1 MGDATWA
8 DIQEESIIMK
18 TMKAVRIH
26 TYGGPEVLVHEEVP
40 RPQPELG
47 EVLVRVEAAGVNPV
61 DWKIREG
68 YLREM
73 LPHSLPL
80 IMGWD
85 ASGVIEATGSGV
97 TRFKVGDEVF
107 SRPDLLRDGTYAEYV
122 VIRETEVAFKPE
134 SVDHLHAAAVPLSG
148 LTAWKSLIEAAGLA
162 PGQRVLIH
170 GAAGGVGSYGVQLA
184 KWRGAHVIAT
194 ASAHNH
200 DYLRELGADEVVDYR
215 RMRFE
220 EVTGEVDVVF
230 DTIGGDTQERSWQV
244 LKQGGILVSIISPP
258 SAEKAAAH
266 GVRQAFVFIQPDA
279 AVLAELAKLVDAG
292 KLRPYLETVLPLAE
306 ARRAQELS
314 QGGHVRGKIVLKVV

>member
-1 MGDATWA
+1 M
-8 DIQEESIIMK
+8 Q

-26 TYGGPEVLVHEEVP
+26 TYGGPEVLVYEEVP
-40 RPQPELG
+40 RPQPENG
-47 EVLVRVEAAGVNPV
+47 EVLVRVEAAAVNPV

-68 YLREM
+68 YLKEM
-73 LPHSLPL
+73 LPHRLPL

-85 ASGVIEATGSGV
+85 VSGVVEETGPGM
-97 TRFKVGDEVF
+97 TRFKGGDEVF

-122 VIRETEVAFKPE
+122 VIRETEVAFKPG
-134 SVDHLHAAAVPLSG
+134 SVDHLHAAAIPLAG
-148 LTAWKSLIEAAGLA
+148 ITAWKSLIEAGGVA

-170 GAAGGVGSYGVQLA
+170 GAAGGVGSYAVQLA

-194 ASAHNH
+194 ASVHNH
-200 DYLRELGADEVVDYR
+200 DYLHGLGADEAVDYR
-215 RMRFE
+215 SVRFE
-220 EVTGEVDVVF
+220 EAAREVDVVF
-230 DTIGGDTQERSWQV
+230 DTIGGNTQERSWQV
-244 LKQGGILVSIISPP
+244 LKKGGILVSIITPP

-266 GVRQAFVFIQPDA
+266 GVRKAFVFIQPDA

-292 KLRPYLETVLPLAE
+292 KLRPYVETVLPLSE

>member
-1 MGDATWA
+1 MH
-8 DIQEESIIMK
+8 

-26 TYGGPEVLVHEEVP
+26 TYGGPEVLVYEEVP
-40 RPQPELG
+40 RPQPGQG
-47 EVLVRVEAAGVNPV
+47 EVLVRVEAAAVNPV

-73 LPHSLPL
+73 LPHALPL

-85 ASGVIEATGSGV
+85 VSGVVEETGPGV
-97 TRFKVGDEVF
+97 TRFRAGDEVF

-122 VIRETEVAFKPE
+122 VIRETEVALKPG
-134 SVDHLHAAAVPLSG
+134 SVDHLHAAAIPLAG
-148 LTAWKSLIEAAGLA
+148 LTAWKSLIEAAGAA

-170 GAAGGVGSYGVQLA
+170 GAAGGVGSYAVQLA
-184 KWRGAHVIAT
+184 KWRGAHVTAT
-194 ASAHNH
+194 ASAPNL
-200 DYLRELGADEVVDYR
+200 DYLRRLGADEIIDYR
-215 RMRFE
+215 SVRFE
-220 EVTGEVDVVF
+220 DVTGDVDVVI
-230 DTIGGDTQERSWQV
+230 DTIGGDTQQRSWQV
-244 LKQGGILVSIISPP
+244 LKRGGILVSIISPP
-258 SAEKAAAH
+258 PPEQAAAH

-292 KLRPYLETVLPLAE
+292 KLRPYVEAVLPLAE